1 MSRVKAGVI
10 TRTRHKKIIKR
21 AKDITVEGKYL

>member
-10 TRTRHKKIIKR
+10 TRTRHKDHKKSKGILWQKE
-21 AKDITVEGKYL
+21 KHL